1 MAGSAELEK
10 LRTRIDTIDAEIL
23 RLLNERAQCAV
34 EVAAVKRGQGEVS
47 FYRPEREAEILRQVR
62 LRNAGPLPG
71 DAVVRIFRE
80 IMSECLALEE
90 PLVVAFLGPEGTFT
104 DLATRKHFGQAATL
118 QPLASIDN
126 VFREVESGRAQFGVV
141 PIENSTEG
149 VVTHTVDCFLESP
162 LLICGEV
169 ILPVQHHLLSR
180 CEHQQDVQVVMA
192 HPQALA
198 QCRQWLDRELPGVE
212 RRHASSNGRAAQDA
226 AAIPGAAAIAS
237 EVAAE
242 RYGLRVLAKNIEDR
256 ADNTTRFLVIGRVES
271 GRTGHDRTSIM
282 LSTANRPGSLFGLL
296 KPIADAGIS
305 LSRIESR
312 PSRCVNWEYVFFLD
326 FIGHR
331 DEPAIAAC
339 LDALRDSA
347 EMVKILGSYPQA
359 AT

>member
-1 MAGSAELEK
+1 MVDSAELEQ
-10 LRTRIDTIDAEIL
+10 LRERIDALDAELL
-23 RLLNERAQCAV
+23 RLLNERARCAV
-34 EVAAVKRGQGEVS
+34 EVATVKRRQGGQA
-47 FYRPEREAEILRQVR
+47 FYRPEREAGILRQVR
-62 LRNAGPLPG
+62 EQNTGPLPG
-71 DAVVRIFRE
+71 DAVVRLFRE
-80 IMSECLALEE
+80 VMSECLALEE

-118 QPLASIDN
+118 QPLVSIDS
-126 VFREVESGRAQFGVV
+126 VFREVESGRAHFGVV

-180 CEHQQDVQVVMA
+180 CERLDDVRLVMA

-212 RRHASSNGRAAQDA
+212 RRHASSNGLAAQNA
-226 AAIPGAAAIAS
+226 AGVAGAAAIAS
-237 EVAAE
+237 DAAAE
-242 RYGLRVLAKNIEDR
+242 RYGLQILAQNIEDR
-256 ADNTTRFLVIGRVES
+256 GDNTTRFLVIGRVEA

-296 KPIADAGIS
+296 KPIAEAGIS
-305 LSRIESR
+305 LTRIESR
-312 PSRCVNWEYVFFLD
+312 PSRCVNWDYVFFLD

-331 DEPAIAAC
+331 DDPEVAAC
-339 LDALRDSA
+339 LEALRGSA
-347 EMVKILGSYPQA
+347 DMLKILGSYPQA

>member
-1 MAGSAELEK
+1 MADSAELEK
-10 LRTRIDTIDAEIL
+10 LRERIDGIDAEIL
-23 RLLNERAQCAV
+23 RLLNERARCAV
-34 EVAAVKRGQGEVS
+34 DVAKVKRGQGEAS
-47 FYRPEREAEILRQVR
+47 FYRPEREAGILRQVR
-62 LRNAGPLPG
+62 EQNTGPLPA

-104 DLATRKHFGQAATL
+104 DLATRKHFGQAAAVL
-118 QPLASIDN
+118 PLASIDN
-126 VFREVESGRAQFGVV
+126 VFREVESGRAHFGVV

-180 CEHQQDVQVVMA
+180 CDRLEEVEVVMA

-198 QCRQWLDRELPGVE
+198 QCRQWLDRELPRVE
-212 RRHASSNGRAAQDA
+212 RRQSSSNGRAAQDA
-226 AAIPGAAAIAS
+226 AGMPGAAAIAS
-237 EVAAE
+237 EAAAE

-256 ADNTTRFLVIGRVES
+256 GDNTTRFLVIGRVEAGKT
-271 GRTGHDRTSIM
+271 GRDRTSIM

-305 LSRIESR
+305 LTRIESR
-312 PSRCVNWEYVFFLD
+312 PSRCMNWDYVFFLD

-331 DEPAIAAC
+331 QDPVVAGC
-339 LDALRDSA
+339 LEKLRESA
-347 EMVKILGSYPQA
+347 DMVKILGSYPQA